1 MRISVPQVF
10 TKLRGKFMTIPI
22 KMPMT
27 ENELAKFI
35 TSNLN
40 NTLDINGETS
50 FTNSFSISLEA
61 EDKGMFFIPNLPV
74 SYVLDKSLYFKI
86 ADICSG
92 ILYPYKT
99 LMLQSNAIFIPY
111 KTGDPNLARGFFFP
125 WVNGIPTRLT
135 IPDIQHFINQEV
147 SEIRIPLMS
156 NQVSI
161 NLNDVVHLAISGSSG
176 SGKSYFLEY
185 LIRCIRKI
193 TDDIVAVDPKRA
205 DIYSLGREL
214 NLSVLSPKRGANL
227 NSFITEVNEILG
239 DAINK
244 IYERQEILLENP
256 KATLKRK
263 YIIIDELLA
272 LVQGS
277 SKQARDTFAQLLG
290 TVALLGRATKVSLIL
305 VSQRFDATAFGGN
318 LAVREQINCSIILG
332 EINTNTTQFLLP
344 NAHIENIVV
353 PSGIGTGIVK
363 FSDGKHDSNI
373 MPLLTPYYN
382 KRCL

>member
-1 MRISVPQVF
+1 MNQFQLTALTGTNLV
-10 TKLRGKFMTIPI
+10 
-22 KMPMT
+22 
-27 ENELAKFI
+27 KFI
-35 TSNLN
+35 TTNLN

-50 FTNSFSISLEA
+50 FTNSFSVALA
-61 EDKGMFFIPNLPV
+61 KEDKGMFFIPNLPV
-74 SYVLDKSLYFKI
+74 SYVLDRELYFKI

-111 KTGDPNLARGFFFP
+111 KKEDPNLARGFFFP
-125 WVNGIPTRLT
+125 WVDGIPTRLT
-135 IPDIQHFINQEV
+135 ITDINQFIKKDV
-147 SEIRIPLMS
+147 SESCIPLMA
-156 NQVSI
+156 NQVNI
-161 NLNDVVHLAISGSSG
+161 DLNDVVHLAISGSSG

-193 TDDIVAVDPKRA
+193 TDDIIAVD
-205 DIYSLGREL
+205 
-214 NLSVLSPKRGANL
+214 PKRGANL
-227 NSFITEVNEILG
+227 NSFITEVNEVLG

-244 IYERQEILLENP
+244 IYERQEFLLNNP
-256 KATLKRK
+256 NAPLKRT

-373 MPLLTPYYN
+373 MPLLTPYYES
-382 KRCL
+382 RQT

>member
-1 MRISVPQVF
+1 MA
-10 TKLRGKFMTIPI
+10 
-22 KMPMT
+22 
-27 ENELAKFI
+27 LAK
-35 TSNLN
+35 
-40 NTLDINGETS
+40 
-50 FTNSFSISLEA
+50 

-74 SYVLDKSLYFKI
+74 SYVLDRELYFKI

-111 KTGDPNLARGFFFP
+111 KKEDPNLARGFFFP
-125 WVNGIPTRLT
+125 WVDGIPTRLT
-135 IPDIQHFINQEV
+135 ITDINQFIKKDV
-147 SEIRIPLMS
+147 SESCIPLMA
-156 NQVSI
+156 NQVNI
-161 NLNDVVHLAISGSSG
+161 DLNDVVHLAISGSSG

-193 TDDIVAVDPKRA
+193 TDDIIAVDPKRA
-205 DIYSLGREL
+205 DIYSLCHEL

-227 NSFITEVNEILG
+227 NSFITEVNEVLG

-244 IYERQEILLENP
+244 IYERQEFLLNNP
-256 KATLKRK
+256 NAPLKRT

-305 VSQRFDATAFGGN
+305 VSQVILRLGN
-318 LAVREQINCSIILG
+318 KSTVLLSWGKSTLIQLNSYFLMPTSKILLSLVVLELGLLNLVMENTIAISCHCS
-332 EINTNTTQFLLP
+332 LL
-344 NAHIENIVV
+344 ITRV
-353 PSGIGTGIVK
+353 
-363 FSDGKHDSNI
+363 GKHD
-373 MPLLTPYYN
+373 
-382 KRCL
+382 K

>member
-1 MRISVPQVF
+1 
-10 TKLRGKFMTIPI
+10 MTIPI
-22 KMPMT
+22 KMPMS

-74 SYVLDKSLYFKI
+74 SYVLDKNLYFKI

-256 KATLKRK
+256 RATLKRK

-373 MPLLTPYYN
+373 MSLLTPYYN